1 MKITRILSAALAVFF
16 AAALFAGCAKKTG
29 TEAPDGM
36 KLASDPDVAG
46 YSLFVPEDWDVDMQT
61 KSTRAYCPG
70 SDKSFIMVMTGDL
83 VHADSTVDDWWE
95 EGLSEL
101 EALYAD
107 FTLVS
112 RGKTVLGGVE
122 ADKFVY
128 TGTFDGTA
136 FKYTQ
141 TAAIKSGA
149 IYIVTYGAEA
159 DKWEAHSGEADS
171 MLAAFRFGK

>member
-1 MKITRILSAALAVFF
+1 MKISKILSAVLAAII
-16 AAALFAGCAKKTG
+16 AAALFAGCSKDTDTAV
-29 TEAPDGM
+29 PDGM
-36 KLASDPDVAG
+36 KLASDPAVAG
-46 YSLFVPEDWDVDMQT
+46 YTLFVPDGWDVDMQT

-70 SDKSFIMVMTGDL
+70 SDKSFVMVMTGDL
-83 VHADSTVDDWWE
+83 GSTSATVDEWWE

-107 FTLVS
+107 STLVS
-112 RGKTVLGGVE
+112 RGKTVLDGVE

-141 TAAIKSGA
+141 TAAVKGGA
-149 IYIVTYGAEA
+149 IYVITYGAEA
-159 DKWEAHSGEADS
+159 DKWEAHSAEADS
-171 MLAAFRFGK
+171 MLAAFRFN